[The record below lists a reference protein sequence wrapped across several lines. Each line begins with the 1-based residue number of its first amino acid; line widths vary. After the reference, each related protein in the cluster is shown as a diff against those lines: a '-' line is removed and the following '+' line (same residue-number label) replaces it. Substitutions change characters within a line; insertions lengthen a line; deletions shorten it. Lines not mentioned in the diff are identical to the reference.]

1 MRAKAALSF
10 GNHRVKRQYTI
21 KKY

>member
-21 KKY
+21 QKY